1 MTRILE
7 LPNNY
12 DNYIIFKNGYSTLG
26 SVSYKYKTGNEL
38 SIDENVWANIQQFT
52 YTTKRP
58 DSTVFIVYR
67 DPYERLISLYKDLM
81 TGVNLHLDMKHLY
94 KDGKDKIFDNFVEY
108 FIKQKHYN
116 YDGHTKQIT
125 NLFSNEELDSID
137 LIVDIK
143 DLSKF
148 INTELNMSFIK
159 RNVSNTDIDV
169 SGFNKYKNEI
179 IEFYKPDYDWYNE
192 NKHKFWIPS

>member
-1 MTRILE
+1 MARILE

-26 SVSYKYKTGNEL
+26 SVSYKYKTGIDL
-38 SIDENVWANIQQFT
+38 SIDENVWMNIQQFT
-52 YTTKRP
+52 YITKRP
-58 DSTVFIVYR
+58 DSKVFIVYR

-81 TGVNLHLDMKHLY
+81 TGVNLHLDMKRLY

-116 YDGHTKQIT
+116 YNGHTQQII
-125 NLFSNEELDSID
+125 NLFSKEELDSID

-148 INTELNMSFIK
+148 INTELNMRFIK
-159 RNVSNTDIDV
+159 RNVSNADIDI
-169 SGFNKYKNEI
+169 SGFNEYKDEI